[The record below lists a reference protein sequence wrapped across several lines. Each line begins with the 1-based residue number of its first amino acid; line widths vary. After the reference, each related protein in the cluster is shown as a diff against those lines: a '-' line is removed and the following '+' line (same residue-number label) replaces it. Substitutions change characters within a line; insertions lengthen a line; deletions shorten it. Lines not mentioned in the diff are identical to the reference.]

1 MITKSIIKQIV
12 FLSVILSLSLI
23 PDIANAEG
31 AVATLQTLFKN
42 GITSWQGIIHLMGA
56 LMYVSGVIIG
66 GMAIVKFKDLSDG
79 KIPAHMPILLSIIS
93 AALIASPSIIMTI
106 TSTYYGDKKFQ
117 PDNLLTSIPQTSV
130 DGVSDALTSVLIF
143 VQMLGVIAFFRGFL
157 MLKSVGTGKDGQL
170 GKAMTHILGGV
181 LAINIQAT
189 VGMLARTFFAGMQL
203 PMGIGNW

>member
-1 MITKSIIKQIV
+1 MIKKSIIKQIT
-12 FLSVILSLSLI
+12 FLSVMLSVVLI
-23 PDIANAEG
+23 PNIANAAG

-42 GITSWQGIIHLMGA
+42 GVSSWQGIIHLVGA
-56 LMYVSGVIIG
+56 LMYVSGIVIG

-79 KIPAHMPILLSIIS
+79 KIPAHIPILLSVIS

-106 TSTYYGDKKFQ
+106 TSTYYGDKEFK
-117 PDNLLTSIPQTSV
+117 PDNLLTSIPASSV
-130 DGVSDALTSVLIF
+130 DGVSEALTSVLIF

-203 PMGIGNW
+203 PMGIGDW